1 MLTEEKLERL
11 SSHESDASTLL
22 SGESTEY
29 DTDELT
35 TVDSWNS
42 HNFVAK
48 DNYALIGVLNAALEQ
63 VTVQLKEV
71 KDEIKTLL
79 STEWA
84 SITKD
89 RLHKQKSLR
98 VTQRAMIQDQLI
110 HQYSTIKRRM
120 HRDANTVRLHDKL
133 SFVVGVGNTCI
144 TPVIAARLPMW
155 IPIYYTAQLFYLI
168 TLRFFVYK
176 SKQWHYFFFD
186 LCYYVNLLTLLSL
199 WVFPSSTL
207 LYTAAFTLTN
217 GPVLWAIITW
227 RNSLVFHSLDK
238 VTSVFIHIFPALVT
252 YTLRWFTLLYGN
264 PDEALVYR
272 DEHFPAI
279 SNMPMMG
286 WWYTLFVSTG
296 FYLAWQIFYVCFVIL
311 AKKDKVES
319 GSRTTSYTTLLNRSS
334 EEKKKKKSFILALTS
349 ILGEKYKLHMF
360 IFWQFWYT
368 LGTSSLTY
376 FYYKS
381 FWFHSSCLVA
391 MFAISVWN
399 GASYYID
406 VFSKH
411 YLDEVERRLAEYKE
425 KSQHNSKILTKKK
438 SLKRKQQKHVNGKLD
453 K

>member
-1 MLTEEKLERL
+1 
-11 SSHESDASTLL
+11 
-22 SGESTEY
+22 
-29 DTDELT
+29 
-35 TVDSWNS
+35 
-42 HNFVAK
+42 
-48 DNYALIGVLNAALEQ
+48 
-63 VTVQLKEV
+63 
-71 KDEIKTLL
+71 
-79 STEWA
+79 
-84 SITKD
+84 
-89 RLHKQKSLR
+89 
-98 VTQRAMIQDQLI
+98 
-110 HQYSTIKRRM
+110 M
-120 HRDANTVRLHDKL
+120 HRDANTVRLHDKV

-144 TPVIAARLPMW
+144 TPVIAARLPVW
-155 IPIYYTAQLFYLI
+155 IPIYYTAQLCYLI

-252 YTLRWFTLLYGN
+252 YTLRWFTVLHGD
-264 PDEALVYR
+264 PEEALVYR

-279 SNMPMMG
+279 SHMPVMG
-286 WWYTLFVSTG
+286 WWYTLFVSTS
-296 FYLAWQIFYVCFVIL
+296 FYLAWQIFYVCFVMV

-319 GSRTTSYTTLLNRSS
+319 GSRTTSYTTLLNRSPDD
-334 EEKKKKKSFILALTS
+334 KTKKKKSFILALTS
-349 ILGEKYKLHMF
+349 MFGEKYKLHMF

-368 LGTSSLTY
+368 LGTSALTY

-391 MFAISVWN
+391 MFAVSVWN

-425 KSQHNSKILTKKK
+425 KNQHNSKILTKQK
-438 SLKRKQQKHVNGKLD
+438 SLKRKQQKHVDDKLD
-453 K
+453 

>member
-1 MLTEEKLERL
+1 MLTEERLEHL

-22 SGESTEY
+22 SEDSTEY

-35 TVDSWNS
+35 TVDSWSS
-42 HNFVAK
+42 HDFVAK
-48 DNYALIGVLNAALEQ
+48 DDYAMIGVLSAALEQ
-63 VTVQLKEV
+63 VTLQIRDV
-71 KDEIKTLL
+71 KNEIKALL
-79 STEWA
+79 STEWT
-84 SITKD
+84 SMTQG
-89 RLHKQKSLR
+89 RLRKQKILLEAR
-98 VTQRAMIQDQLI
+98 KAMIQDRLLN
-110 HQYSTIKRRM
+110 QYGTIRTRM
-120 HRDANTVRLHDKL
+120 HRDANAVRLHDKV

-144 TPVIAARLPMW
+144 TPVIAARLPVW
-155 IPIYYTAQLFYLI
+155 IPIYYTVQLCYLI

-186 LCYYVNLLTLLSL
+186 LCYYVNLLTLLFL

-252 YTLRWFTLLYGN
+252 YTLRWFTVLHGD
-264 PDEALVYR
+264 PDQALVYR
-272 DEHFPAI
+272 DQHFPAI
-279 SNMPMMG
+279 SKMPVMG

-296 FYLAWQIFYVCFVIL
+296 FYLAWQIFYVCFVMV

-319 GSRTTSYTTLLNRSS
+319 GSRTTSYTTLLNKSP
-334 EEKKKKKSFILALTS
+334 ENKNKSFILAITS
-349 ILGEKYKLHMF
+349 LFGEKYKLHMF

-368 LGTSSLTY
+368 LGTSALTY

-381 FWFHSSCLVA
+381 FWFHSSCLMT
-391 MFAISVWN
+391 MFAVSVWN

-411 YLDEVERRLAEYKE
+411 YLDEVERRLAEFKE
-425 KSQHNSKILTKKK
+425 KNQQNSKILTKQR
-438 SLKRKQQKHVNGKLD
+438 SLRRKQQKHLDDKLN
-453 K
+453 

>member
-1 MLTEEKLERL
+1 MLAEERLDHL

-22 SGESTEY
+22 SEDSTEY

-35 TVDSWNS
+35 TVDSWSS
-42 HNFVAK
+42 HDFVAK
-48 DNYALIGVLNAALEQ
+48 DDYAMIGVLSAALEQ
-63 VTVQLKEV
+63 VTIQIRDV
-71 KDEIKTLL
+71 KNEIKALL
-79 STEWA
+79 STEWT
-84 SITKD
+84 SMTQG
-89 RLHKQKSLR
+89 RLRKQKILLEAR
-98 VTQRAMIQDQLI
+98 KAMIQDRLLN
-110 HQYSTIKRRM
+110 QYSTIRTRM
-120 HRDANTVRLHDKL
+120 HRDANAVRLHDKV
-133 SFVVGVGNTCI
+133 SFVVGV
-144 TPVIAARLPMW
+144 ARLPVC
-155 IPIYYTAQLFYLI
+155 IPVYYTVQLCYLI

-186 LCYYVNLLTLLSL
+186 LCYYVNLLTLLFL

-252 YTLRWFTLLYGN
+252 YTLRWFTVLHGD
-264 PDEALVYR
+264 PDQALVYR
-272 DEHFPAI
+272 DQHFPAI
-279 SNMPMMG
+279 SRMPVMG

-296 FYLAWQIFYVCFVIL
+296 FYLAWQIFYVCFVMV

-319 GSRTTSYTTLLNRSS
+319 GSRTTSYTTLLNKPP
-334 EEKKKKKSFILALTS
+334 ENKNKSFILAITS
-349 ILGEKYKLHMF
+349 LFGEKYKLHMF

-368 LGTSSLTY
+368 LGTSALTY

-381 FWFHSSCLVA
+381 FWFHSSCLMI
-391 MFAISVWN
+391 MFAVSVWN

-411 YLDEVERRLAEYKE
+411 YLDEVERRLAEFKE
-425 KSQHNSKILTKKK
+425 KNQQNSKILTKQR
-438 SLKRKQQKHVNGKLD
+438 SLRRKQQKHLDDKLD
-453 K
+453 